1 MWDES
6 RSEGYEEG
14 VSARPGNGGSLSD
27 TPSSPPVADV
37 DDLASLQR
45 ERDEYLELAQRT
57 KADFE
62 NFRKRALREA
72 AEAEGRG
79 RADLA
84 KSLVPVVDNLER
96 ALAAAGEEEDH
107 LAQGVRLV
115 HEELLGVL
123 RRAGVESYSPE
134 GESFDPE
141 WHEAMLTRPGDAGQV
156 LEVLEKG
163 YRLDGQVLRPAR
175 VVVGAEQKPSAG
187 KPADGSQ
194 AD

>member
-1 MWDES
+1 MWDQPNREDS
-6 RSEGYEEG
+6 GEG
-14 VSARPGNGGSLSD
+14 VPAGPGKGGSPSE
-27 TPSSPPVADV
+27 TPSPAPVADV
-37 DDLASLQR
+37 ADVDLASLQK
-45 ERDEYLELAQRT
+45 ERDEYLELAKRT

-123 RRAGVESYSPE
+123 RRAGVERYSPE

-141 WHEAMLTRPGDAGQV
+141 WHEAMLTRPGDAGRV

-163 YRLDGQVLRPAR
+163 YRLDGHVIRPAR
-175 VVVGAEQKPSAG
+175 VVVGAAEE
-187 KPADGSQ
+187 
-194 AD
+194 